1 MHNICGSYLH
11 HHSKTDS
18 SNSTLTYCFHH
29 RIRTDIVLYFH
40 QKGYVFGLSLVFLLS
55 DFPLDYLQSNK
66 RICIKSLPEVC
77 LETKNIR
84 LDFGNDLNCDLD
96 PNYDPDLI
104 WITQMYMKL
113 WSKVCLWPR
122 TYPLNCADDPDY
134 NRNLD

>member
-18 SNSTLTYCFHH
+18 SNSTLTYCFH
-29 RIRTDIVLYFH
+29 
-40 QKGYVFGLSLVFLLS
+40 QKGYVFGLSLVCWLS

-66 RICIKSLPEVC
+66 RICIKSLPEVS

-113 WSKVCLWPR
+113 WCVSGQGHIH
-122 TYPLNCADDPDY
+122 
-134 NRNLD
+134 